1 MADEPE
7 PFATHED
14 LEKRWHTLTPDEQA
28 QADELLLDASEN
40 IRNHVSV
47 YPETHEDSWW
57 TAHRRGLEIVCC
69 QMVRTAMEQ
78 QVSGVPTGVT
88 QNTETTGPFSNS
100 YSWLRRTATCDGTTT
115 TSQCSAWVASWPS
128 ASTWHPGR
136 WSDGTHRRLARR
148 ART

>member
-1 MADEPE
+1 MNPSRSPRTRTWRNAG
-7 PFATHED
+7 T
-14 LEKRWHTLTPDEQA
+14 RSRPDEQA

-78 QVSGVPTGVT
+78 QVSRRAHRGHAEHRDHPAPSPTPTRG
-88 QNTETTGPFSNS
+88 
-100 YSWLRRTATCDGTTT
+100 LRRTATCDGNNDYLT
-115 TSQCSAWVASWPS
+115 VLGLGWP
-128 ASTWHPGR
+128 AGLQ
-136 WSDGTHRRLARR
+136 HRHGIREVV
-148 ART
+148 

>member
-7 PFATHED
+7 PFATHSNLED
-14 LEKRWHTLTPDEQA
+14 RWHKLLPEERA
-28 QADELLLDASEN
+28 QADILLADASEI
-40 IRNHVSV
+40 IRNRVRT
-47 YPETHEDSWW
+47 YPETHDPAWW
-57 TAHRRGLEIVCC
+57 LAHERGLELVCC

-100 YSWLRRTATCDGTTT
+100 YSWASPDGYLRWNNDYLTVLGLGGQLAFSIDM
-115 TSQCSAWVASWPS
+115 AS
-128 ASTWHPGR
+128 GG

>member
-1 MADEPE
+1 MADEQPN
-7 PFATHED
+7 PFATYED

-28 QADELLLDASEN
+28 QADELLLDASES

-47 YPETHEDSWW
+47 YPETHEESWW

-88 QNTETTGPFSNS
+88 QNT
-100 YSWLRRTATCDGTTT
+100 
-115 TSQCSAWVASWPS
+115 
-128 ASTWHPGR
+128 
-136 WSDGTHRRLARR
+136 
-148 ART
+148 

>member
-78 QVSGVPTGVT
+78 QVSGVPTRVT

-100 YSWLRRTATCDGTTT
+100 YSWASPDGYLRWNNDYLTVLGLGGQLAFSIDM
-115 TSQCSAWVASWPS
+115 AS
-128 ASTWHPGR
+128 GEVV
-136 WSDGTHRRLARR
+136 
-148 ART
+148 

>member
-78 QVSGVPTGVT
+78 QVSGVPQG
-88 QNTETTGPFSNS
+88 S
-100 YSWLRRTATCDGTTT
+100 RRTPRPPAPSPTPTRGFAGRLPAME
-115 TSQCSAWVASWPS
+115 QRLPHSARLGCQLAFSIDMAS
-128 ASTWHPGR
+128 GEVV
-136 WSDGTHRRLARR
+136 
-148 ART
+148 

>member
-1 MADEPE
+1 MADEQPN
-7 PFATHED
+7 PFATYED

-28 QADELLLDASEN
+28 QADELLLDASES

-47 YPETHEDSWW
+47 YPETHEESWW

-100 YSWLRRTATCDGTTT
+100 YSWASPDGYPRWNNDYLTVLGLGGQRAF
-115 TSQCSAWVASWPS
+115 SIDMAS
-128 ASTWHPGR
+128 GEVV
-136 WSDGTHRRLARR
+136 
-148 ART
+148 

>member
-1 MADEPE
+1 MADEPV
-7 PFATHED
+7 PFTTHED

-28 QADELLLDASEN
+28 QADELLLDASES

-57 TAHRRGLEIVCC
+57 TAHQRGLEIVCC

-100 YSWLRRTATCDGTTT
+100 YSWASPDGYLRWNNDYLTVLGLGGQRAYSIDM
-115 TSQCSAWVASWPS
+115 AS
-128 ASTWHPGR
+128 GEVV
-136 WSDGTHRRLARR
+136 
-148 ART
+148 